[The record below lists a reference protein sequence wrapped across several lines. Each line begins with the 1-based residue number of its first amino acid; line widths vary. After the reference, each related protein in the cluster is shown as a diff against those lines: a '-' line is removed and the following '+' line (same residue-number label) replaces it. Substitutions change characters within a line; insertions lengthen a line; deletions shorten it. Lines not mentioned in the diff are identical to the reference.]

1 MLFFAT
7 ALLALHLQPVSPSA
21 PNRQP
26 QLASGNGLVALVFG
40 SGDSIWFSGSG
51 DNGRT
56 WARPTK
62 VADLPKLL
70 LGRHRGPRVVMA
82 GNVIVVSAIAS
93 EPGDLMAWRS
103 TDGGRSWS
111 QPITVNDRP
120 KAAREGLHAMAAD
133 AQGHLAATWLD
144 DRTPPDAPTHSGKRL
159 YGAFSNDAGGSWSK
173 NVLLYQSPDGTIC
186 QCCAP
191 SLASLGR
198 GEFAAMWRNVIAG
211 SRDMYTLRLRDG
223 KAAGSA
229 EKAGVG
235 TWKLDACPMDGG
247 GIAVQNGAGQ
257 NGLIA
262 TAWRRDHDVYI
273 AEPGKP
279 EIKVGTGQDVSI
291 GANRQGFYAVWST
304 NGGVEMHEPN
314 AARPTHL
321 SDVGAFPAIV
331 TLPDGGM
338 LAAWEEN
345 GTIATARF

>member
-1 MLFFAT
+1 MLFFAA

-26 QLASGNGLVALVFG
+26 QLASGNGMVALVFG
-40 SGDSIWFSGSG
+40 SADSIFFSASG

-56 WARPTK
+56 WAKPTK

-70 LGRHRGPRVVMA
+70 LGRHRGPRVVIA
-82 GNVIVVSAIAS
+82 GNAIVVSAVAS
-93 EPGDLMAWRS
+93 EPGELMAWRS

-111 QPITVNDRP
+111 KPIAVNDQP
-120 KAAREGLHAMAAD
+120 TAAREGLHAMAAD
-133 AQGHLAATWLD
+133 AEGHIAAAWLD
-144 DRTPPDAPTHSGKRL
+144 DRTPNGKRL
-159 YGAFSNDAGGSWSK
+159 YGAFSNDAGGTWSK
-173 NVLLYQSPDGTIC
+173 NVLLYESPDGTIC

-198 GEFAAMWRNVIAG
+198 GEFVAMWRNALAG

-247 GIAVQNGAGQ
+247 GIAVEH
-257 NGLIA
+257 GLVA
-262 TAWRRDHDVYI
+262 TAWRREHDVYI

-279 EIKVGTGQDVSI
+279 ESQLGTGQDVAV
-291 GANRQGFYAVWST
+291 GANKQGFYAVWSA
-304 NGGVEMHEPN
+304 GGGIELHVPN
-314 AARPTHL
+314 AAKPTHL

-345 GTIATARF
+345 GAISTARF